1 MNWSVL
7 TTLLPALFAA
17 IVGGGVVHLLTR
29 RRDAENERR
38 KQRLEYLLG
47 AYRTLAHAAH
57 RDLRGERGERFE
69 GALDDILMLG
79 SQAQIAAA
87 RHVIS
92 ALSADREAS
101 IDELLVSL
109 RRDLRAELDLSDDG
123 LAEVPSVRL
132 GESFDQ
138 AAARTAV
145 AVAAAATQPDA
156 IVADPTRTPTTYR
169 RLAELRGLAER
180 APGAAVADAYQL
192 VSAALTDLLTR
203 NDVSSGTQTDAATLA
218 EIAANSDLVSAQLL
232 ETIRGLAVM
241 KDVSWHRGSGT
252 GLTPE
257 QANQFLDLTAAAL
270 YVLDHA
276 VGGRPGRAE

>member
-7 TTLLPALFAA
+7 ATVLPALFAA

-47 AYRTLAHAAH
+47 AYRTLAQAAH
-57 RDLRGERGERFE
+57 RDLQGERGEQFE

-79 SQAQIAAA
+79 TQEQISAA

-92 ALSADREAS
+92 ALAADRQAP
-101 IDELLVSL
+101 IDNLLVSL
-109 RRDLRAELDLSDDG
+109 RRDLRAELGLPDDG
-123 LAEVPSVRL
+123 LAQVPSVRL

-145 AVAAAATQPDA
+145 AVAAAATQADA
-156 IVADPTRTPTTYR
+156 TIGSPAGAPTLSG
-169 RLAELRGLAER
+169 RLAELRNLAER
-180 APGAAVADAYQL
+180 APGAAVATAYQL
-192 VSAALTDLLTR
+192 VSVALAELLAR
-203 NDVSSGTQTDAATLA
+203 NDVSCGTETDGARLA
-218 EIAANSDLVSAQLL
+218 EIAASSDLVSAQLL

-241 KDVSWHRGSGT
+241 KDLSWHRGSGT
-252 GLTPE
+252 GLSPE
-257 QANQFLDLTAAAL
+257 QANQYLDLTAAAL

-276 VGGRPGRAE
+276 VGVRPEQAP